1 MANDALFE
9 VYHPED
15 QRWQPVMP
23 GYVNA
28 FLRAGPG
35 DVSALLAKL
44 HAGET
49 LAFNG
54 WRLRRRS
61 SGVATTAA
69 QHEETVGAIR

>member
-1 MANDALFE
+1 
-9 VYHPED
+9 
-15 QRWQPVMP
+15 MP

-35 DVSALLAKL
+35 DVNALLVKL

-54 WRLRRRS
+54 WRLRRRRTDIA
-61 SGVATTAA
+61 VAAS
-69 QHEETVGAIR
+69 QEETIEALR